1 MTFFFSFFGDHL
13 CNNGEETAEFACLE
27 TAELDFK

>member
-1 MTFFFSFFGDHL
+1 MTFFFFYGEHL

-27 TAELDFK
+27 TAELDSN